1 MLYLFREVNLQ
12 GGFFFTFV
20 LSSLDR
26 ELHSRIVRKCKK
38 IYASC
43 MYLYSRNPKCYC
55 NVSYESCKSSEC
67 SRRDFFRFPKIMV
80 GFLVIMLQTCLIL

>member
-12 GGFFFTFV
+12 GGL

-38 IYASC
+38 RYVSC
-43 MYLYSRNPKCYC
+43 R
-55 NVSYESCKSSEC
+55 
-67 SRRDFFRFPKIMV
+67 
-80 GFLVIMLQTCLIL
+80 

>member
-38 IYASC
+38 RYASC

-55 NVSYESCKSSEC
+55 NVSYES
-67 SRRDFFRFPKIMV
+67 
-80 GFLVIMLQTCLIL
+80 

>member
-20 LSSLDR
+20 LSPLDR

-38 IYASC
+38 RYASC
-43 MYLYSRNPKCYC
+43 IYSRNPKCYC
-55 NVSYESCKSSEC
+55 NVSYES
-67 SRRDFFRFPKIMV
+67 
-80 GFLVIMLQTCLIL
+80 